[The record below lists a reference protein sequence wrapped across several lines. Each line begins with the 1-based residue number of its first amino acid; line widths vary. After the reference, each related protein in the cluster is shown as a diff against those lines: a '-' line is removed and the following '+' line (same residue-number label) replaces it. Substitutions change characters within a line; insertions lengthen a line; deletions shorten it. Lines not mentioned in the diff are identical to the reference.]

1 MLFLKASPKNHE
13 KRTGKCVWAG
23 DDPNLVRLAL
33 SLGQE
38 AENGAGH
45 RNTDTVELRGTP
57 RPTTAAS
64 HTRLLLGTMCQN
76 CARLGLPTKLTTTL
90 EAGPLQSTQ
99 DPWATTEALSAGK
112 SSGYLVRTEALYSI
126 FSNGPPTSCAIQHS
140 ATQPG
145 DPAEHDLIP
154 LSLTTPLTDASLQQ
168 ETGENPCKK
177 VVQLSTVLRASGP
190 PVCTQMLEEACICP
204 PTNLS
209 IHLSIHPTSALMCQA
224 LFQERGMQP
233 WVFWALRSPSLMEQT
248 FSRRG

>member
-1 MLFLKASPKNHE
+1 MPFLWNARAPSPKGMLFLKASPKNHE

-90 EAGPLQSTQ
+90 EAGPLRSTQ

-145 DPAEHDLIP
+145 DPAEHDLIDLGNP
-154 LSLTTPLTDASLQQ
+154 LHGSRIHS
-168 ETGENPCKK
+168 
-177 VVQLSTVLRASGP
+177 RA
-190 PVCTQMLEEACICP
+190 
-204 PTNLS
+204 
-209 IHLSIHPTSALMCQA
+209 
-224 LFQERGMQP
+224 
-233 WVFWALRSPSLMEQT
+233 PSLPTWEWLAAL
-248 FSRRG
+248 SVLPAWLSAW